1 MNGTRW
7 IENALC
13 GNEYRTEVIQSQVER
28 LLTEQTLQFSAI
40 HLSERYDLACK
51 K

>member
-1 MNGTRW
+1 MG
-7 IENALC
+7 NALC
-13 GNEYRTEVIQSQVER
+13 GNEYRTEVIQRQLER
-28 LLTEQTLQFSAI
+28 LLTEQPLQFSVI